1 MADGEGE
8 AGEARRPE
16 GGTATQRRAW
26 TPRAVCPSSPPPR
39 KLALSP
45 NTFET
50 HVLCRFDEDKGRW
63 KVKLCAGGEL
73 GVKPANLEVRPSRM
87 MMMIVLFIV
96 LSRNKLRKTMPVP
109 TI

>member
-1 MADGEGE
+1 MDTSCGISIVSAPPQ
-8 AGEARRPE
+8 ARPLP
-16 GGTATQRRAW
+16 QH
-26 TPRAVCPSSPPPR
+26 
-39 KLALSP
+39 L
-45 NTFET
+45 ET